1 VSRAVLIADN
11 HRERARRLADACR
24 AHGLEPHTVGHGTRA
39 LEVALQQPPAVL
51 VAPFDLPLIDAVKLA
66 SILRSNPKTQQ
77 VRFVFLDDLEGG
89 PRTSD
94 FLDEVVSLPAEPNE
108 IAALVESIVNRQAR
122 IEDVNKASSEQTG
135 VTGELS
141 QISLPDLIQLFSTNR
156 KSGSIELTRRGAD
169 DRDEHGTISMVEG
182 DVVQAAVGVVEGEK
196 ALFRLLTWDEGS
208 FAFSHGGGEVPHQI
222 HTPTRNLILEGM
234 RQVDELARLSG
245 DLPEPGSSVALRV
258 KTAELPNTIH
268 PLTQEVLLLLEIYS
282 TVQDV
287 VDRCSFPDYQVLR
300 TLQTLAGRGMIEI
313 RKGAPKTQAVLSEAE
328 RLFSSAQAH
337 RLREWLGRLSA
348 RGAGTTAKLLV
359 VSADEGATH
368 DFVRLLRGLPGIRLE
383 GSFAGGNFSSDDLAP
398 IGRLAV
404 ETDTALEL
412 VHVPAD
418 SRYAPLWPVAAHGA
432 IGTIFLMAGAIGPA
446 AQRVRALA
454 ETIRSLPRA
463 RMFHVILV
471 RKGERSLADDLRD
484 NTRLFDEV
492 PLFLLPLE
500 RDKEPV
506 ALLRGLFS
514 RVLP

>member
-11 HRERARRLADACR
+11 HRERAQQLADACR
-24 AHGLEPHTVGHGTRA
+24 AHGLEPRMVGHGTRA

-51 VAPFDLPLIDAVKLA
+51 VAPFDLPMIDAAKLA
-66 SILRSNPKTQQ
+66 TILRSNPKTQQ
-77 VRFVFLDDLEGG
+77 TRFVFLDDLEGSQA
-89 PRTSD
+89 RQSD
-94 FLDEVVSLPAEPNE
+94 FLDEVISLPADPTEV
-108 IAALVESIVNRQAR
+108 ASLVEGIVNRQAR
-122 IEDVNKASSEQTG
+122 IEDVSKRSSDTG

-141 QISLPDLIQLFSTNR
+141 QISLPDLIQLFAVNR
-156 KSGSIELTRRGAD
+156 KSGTIELTRRVAD
-169 DRDEHGTISMVEG
+169 ERDEHGTISLVEG
-182 DVVQAAVGVVEGEK
+182 EVVQAATGVVEGEK
-196 ALFRLLTWDEGS
+196 ALFRLLAWETGS
-208 FAFSHGGGEVPHQI
+208 FAFTHGGGDVPHQI
-222 HTPTRNLILEGM
+222 QTPTRNLVMEGM
-234 RQVDELARLSG
+234 RQVDELARMTG
-245 DLPEPGSSVALRV
+245 ELPEGSSSVALRV

-282 TVQDV
+282 KVQDV

-313 RKGAPKTQAVLSEAE
+313 RKAEAPQPALTEAE
-328 RLFSSAQAH
+328 RLFSPAQAH

-348 RGAGTTAKLLV
+348 QAAGHEAKLLV
-359 VSADEGATH
+359 VSADEGSTH

-383 GSFAGGNFSSDDLAP
+383 GAFAGGTFSNDDLAP
-398 IGRLAV
+398 IGRLPV
-404 ETDTALEL
+404 DGETALEL

-418 SRYAPLWPVAAHGA
+418 SRYAPLWPIAAHGA

-446 AQRVRALA
+446 AQRIRALA
-454 ETIRSLPRA
+454 ETLRTLPRA
-463 RMFHVILV
+463 RMFHVVLV
-471 RKGERSLADDLRD
+471 RKGERSLADDLRE

>member
-11 HRERARRLADACR
+11 HRDRAREIADACR
-24 AHGLEPHTVGHGTRA
+24 AHGLDAVTVGHGTRA

-51 VAPFDLPLIDAVKLA
+51 VAPFDLPLIEAQKLA

-77 VRFVFLDDLEGG
+77 IRFIFLDDLEGAQ
-89 PRTSD
+89 PRQSD
-94 FLDEVVSLPAEPNE
+94 FLDEVVSLPADPSEVAQL
-108 IAALVESIVNRQAR
+108 IESIVNRQAR
-122 IEDVNKASSEQTG
+122 IEDVSKAAHEPSG

-141 QISLPDLIQLFSTNR
+141 QISLPDLIQLFSVNR
-156 KSGSIELTRRGAD
+156 KSGTIELIRRGAD
-169 DRDEHGTISMVEG
+169 ERDEHGTISLVEG
-182 DVVQAAVGVVEGEK
+182 DVVQAAAGVVEGEK
-196 ALFRLLTWDEGS
+196 ALFRLLTWEEGT
-208 FAFSHGGGEVPHQI
+208 FAFAHGGGEVPHQI
-222 HTPTRNLILEGM
+222 HSPTRNLILEGM
-234 RQVDELARLSG
+234 RQVDELGRLAG
-245 DLPEPGSSVALRV
+245 RLPPGQASVALRV

-300 TLQTLAGRGMIEI
+300 TLQTLADRGMIEI
-313 RKGAPKTQAVLSEAE
+313 RRSATPQPTLSEAE
-328 RLFSSAQAH
+328 RLFSAAQAH
-337 RLREWLGRLSA
+337 RLREWLGRLSPT
-348 RGAGTTAKLLV
+348 GAGHTAKLLV

-383 GSFAGGNFSSDDLAP
+383 GSFAGGNFSGEDLAP
-398 IGRLAV
+398 IGRLTV
-404 ETDTALEL
+404 DGETALEL
-412 VHVPAD
+412 VHVPAGR
-418 SRYAPLWPVAAHGA
+418 RYAPLWPLAAHGA
-432 IGTIFLMAGAIGPA
+432 IGTLFLMAGAIGPA
-446 AQRVRALA
+446 AERVRAVA
-454 ETIRSLPRA
+454 ETLRTLPRA
-463 RMFHVILV
+463 RMFHVVLV